1 VTEPVDERRKAPEAA
16 RNGSRASAKFL
27 SAMRVW
33 GVRAGPV
40 GLIVA
45 ALGSVGGILMIVTEF
60 TTLYSV
66 KVLTASCDELAS
78 PDLRGTCVTSGGDHH
93 SYALL
98 LIGLLA
104 VLMAIAAGFGRSRP
118 AAAALIAIGVIVIV
132 IFFLVIDLPDSGKTG
147 AIGENFDQARSV
159 KGPGLWLELA
169 GGLAAIGAGALRLAV
184 GKRGPPARARPR
196 GKPPGKDVA
205 PARRRAERPS
215 ERAKPSERQRPSERA
230 KPADREPAEEKPS
243 PAGAAERERRR
254 ARAAERDRKR
264 QEAAKAKPKPKPKP
278 REDAE

>member
-1 VTEPVDERRKAPEAA
+1 
-16 RNGSRASAKFL
+16 
-27 SAMRVW
+27 MRVW
-33 GVRAGPV
+33 GGRAGPV

-60 TTLYSV
+60 STLYSV

-147 AIGENFDQARSV
+147 AIGENFDEAKSV
-159 KGPGLWLELA
+159 KGPGFWLELA
-169 GGLAAIGAGALRLAV
+169 GGLAAIGAGALGIGV
-184 GKRGPPARARPR
+184 GTRGPPARARPR
-196 GKPPGKDVA
+196 DKQSGKDA
-205 PARRRAERPS
+205 GPARRRAERPS
-215 ERAKPSERQRPSERA
+215 RRAKPSETKPSEA
-230 KPADREPAEEKPS
+230 KPGEREPAEKKPS

-254 ARAAERDRKR
+254 SRAAERDRKR
-264 QEAAKAKPKPKPKP
+264 QEAAKPKPERPSEGTKDKPSGEAKPRPRPTREEKP
-278 REDAE
+278 D